1 MLVLSLKD
9 NYEIKKIAT
18 VWIIIPLFAT
28 VVTLSMKIYCHALLF
43 TVGSERERER
53 ERELTLIESPKAIT
67 EVLRTSIKTK
77 HGAWNLYNNLN
88 KHSANIN

>member
-18 VWIIIPLFAT
+18 VWIIISLFAT

-43 TVGSERERER
+43 TVGSERER